1 MLATMKLVTWVLGLV
16 AASSFSCISPVMHFG
31 AGKSAHEAQHDTLAE
46 FMPATLST
54 DGAWRG
60 PVKDAT
66 ILVYA
71 DDEYRAQNLK
81 WQQTFGEQLE
91 YANAVL
97 GPQFGVHL
105 VADYREWN
113 HHAPGNGLPEDLED
127 LRKVDPGDHALSVI
141 GLTSSLGLV
150 SATFDL
156 LGYADVGGRYAMLRG
171 YADLEERKAFARAF
185 PDLSSDERDNALE
198 ARRRHKTAA
207 VLLHELAHNLGAPH
221 EATADTLM
229 NPAYSEHAAAF
240 SSDAHAII
248 QRTLDQRL
256 GRESTAPVVET
267 AAASAPPM
275 LKVHK
280 TLLVDVSADAVTLD
294 GAAKT
299 DSELS
304 IVFSG
309 DAAADKDTEVI
320 LHKDKGVPSSKLVE
334 VIDRAKAAGL
344 TKFTIR

>member
-1 MLATMKLVTWVLGLV
+1 
-16 AASSFSCISPVMHFG
+16 MHFG

-46 FMPATLST
+46 FMPAVLST
-54 DGAWRG
+54 EGAWHG
-60 PVKDAT
+60 PVKDAK

-105 VADYREWN
+105 DAEYREWN
-113 HHAPGNGLPEDLED
+113 HHAPGNGLPEDLEE
-127 LRKVDPGDHALSVI
+127 LRRLDDTRPGDHVLSVI

-156 LGYADVGGRYAMLRG
+156 LGYADVGGHYVMLRG

-221 EATADTLM
+221 EATSETLM

-256 GRESTAPVVET
+256 GRESTATPPPV
-267 AAASAPPM
+267 AAATTDAPPPM

-280 TLLVDVSADAVTLD
+280 TLLVNVSADAVTLD
-294 GAAKT
+294 NKIET
-299 DSELS
+299 DSQLTM
-304 IVFSG
+304 VFSAN
-309 DAAADKDTEVI
+309 AALDKDTEVI
-320 LHKDKGVPSSKLVE
+320 LHKDKGVPSAKLVE

-344 TKFTIR
+344 TKFTIE

>member
-1 MLATMKLVTWVLGLV
+1 MLAAMKWVSGLV
-16 AASSFSCISPVMHFG
+16 AMVAGCLVSPVMHFG

-46 FMPATLST
+46 FMPATLVT
-54 DGAWRG
+54 EGTWRG

-113 HHAPGNGLPEDLED
+113 HHAPANGLPEDLEE
-127 LRKVDPGDHALSVI
+127 LRRLDPGDHALSVI
-141 GLTSSLGLV
+141 GLTSSIGLV

-171 YADLEERKAFARAF
+171 YADLEERRAFARAF

-221 EATADTLM
+221 EATSETLM
-229 NPAYSEHAAAF
+229 NAAYSEHAAAF
-240 SSDAHAII
+240 SPEAHAII

-256 GRESTAPVVET
+256 GREATAPDV
-267 AAASAPPM
+267 AAEPPAAPPPL

-280 TLLVDVSADAVTLD
+280 TLLVNVSAETVTLD
-294 GAAKT
+294 DKTET

-304 IVFSG
+304 MAFSTS
-309 DAAADKDTEVI
+309 AALDKDTEVI
-320 LHKDKGVPSSKLVE
+320 LHKDKGVPSAKLVE

>member
-1 MLATMKLVTWVLGLV
+1 
-16 AASSFSCISPVMHFG
+16 MHFG

-46 FMPATLST
+46 FMPAVLST
-54 DGAWRG
+54 EGAWRG

-113 HHAPGNGLPEDLED
+113 HHAPANGLPEDLED
-127 LRKVDPGDHALSVI
+127 LRRVDPADHALSVI

-156 LGYADVGGRYAMLRG
+156 LGYADVGGRYVMLRG

-221 EATADTLM
+221 EATSETLM

-256 GRESTAPVVET
+256 GRESTAPPPPVAET
-267 AAASAPPM
+267 AAPAPPM

-280 TLLVDVSADAVTLD
+280 TLLVNVSADAVTLD
-294 GAAKT
+294 GKAET
-299 DSELS
+299 DGELTLA
-304 IVFSG
+304 FSG
-309 DAAADKDTEVI
+309 NAALDKDTEVI
-320 LHKDKGVPSSKLVE
+320 LHKDKGVPSAKLVE

-344 TKFTIR
+344 TKFTIE

>member
-1 MLATMKLVTWVLGLV
+1 MKWVLGWVV
-16 AASSFSCISPVMHFG
+16 ATGVSCISPVMHFG

-46 FMPATLST
+46 FMPAMLST
-54 DGAWRG
+54 EGAWHG
-60 PVKDAT
+60 PVKDAK
-66 ILVYA
+66 IVVYA

-81 WQQTFGEQLE
+81 WQQTFGEQLA

-105 VADYREWN
+105 DADYREWS
-113 HHAPGNGLPEDLED
+113 HHAPGNGLPEDLEE
-127 LRKVDPGDHALSVI
+127 LRRLVTGSGERALSVI

-156 LGYADVGGRYAMLRG
+156 LGYADVGGRYVMLRG

-221 EATADTLM
+221 EATSETLM

-256 GRESTAPVVET
+256 GRESTAPT
-267 AAASAPPM
+267 PAATDATIGAPPAM

-280 TLLVDVSADAVTLD
+280 TLLVNVSADAVTLD
-294 GAAKT
+294 GKAET
-299 DSELS
+299 DAELALG
-304 IVFSG
+304 FSG
-309 DAAADKDTEVI
+309 HAALDKDTEVI
-320 LHKDKGVPSSKLVE
+320 LHKDKGVPSARLVD

-344 TKFTIR
+344 TKFTIE

>member
-1 MLATMKLVTWVLGLV
+1 MKSVKWVLGLV
-16 AASSFSCISPVMHFG
+16 AASGLGCISPVMHFG

-46 FMPATLST
+46 FMPAVLST
-54 DGAWRG
+54 EGTWRG

-81 WQQTFGEQLE
+81 WQATFGEQLE

-113 HHAPGNGLPEDLED
+113 HHAPGNGLAEDLEE
-127 LRKVDPGDHALSVI
+127 LRRLDPGDHVLTVI
-141 GLTSSLGLV
+141 GLTSSIGLV

-156 LGYADVGGRYAMLRG
+156 LGLAQTPGRHAMLRG

-221 EATADTLM
+221 EATSDTLM
-229 NPAYSEHAAAF
+229 NAAYSEHAAAF

-256 GRESTAPVVET
+256 GRESTAPPPPVAT
-267 AAASAPPM
+267 AEAPAAPPPM

-280 TLLVDVSADAVTLD
+280 ALLVNVSADAVTLD
-294 GAAKT
+294 DKTETDGELTTAFSANAA
-299 DSELS
+299 L
-304 IVFSG
+304 
-309 DAAADKDTEVI
+309 DKDTEVI